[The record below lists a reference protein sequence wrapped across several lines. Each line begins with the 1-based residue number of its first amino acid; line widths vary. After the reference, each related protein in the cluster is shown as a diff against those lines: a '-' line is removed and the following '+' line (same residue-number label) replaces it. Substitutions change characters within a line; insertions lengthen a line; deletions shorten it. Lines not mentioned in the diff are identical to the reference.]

1 MTANNPADNPPK
13 TPSLPD
19 GHIVD
24 QSRHITDKQRYITDP
39 QQHPTSAAAK
49 QGNTAGSTDPRPDD
63 FITEIYLEYKGG
75 RAGRLK
81 TRDQRRRERMRR
93 NQSSQPFGKGREPK
107 KLSAVFS
114 RAISER
120 GWREGFEQAQVV
132 VEWEK
137 IVGPTNAAHTRV
149 LGIRHTTLEVQCDST
164 TWTAELRRL
173 SRHIVASINQR
184 FPGANITEMKIYA
197 PGVPSWKHGIRS
209 VPGRGQR
216 DTYG

>member
-1 MTANNPADNPPK
+1 M
-13 TPSLPD
+13 
-19 GHIVD
+19 
-24 QSRHITDKQRYITDP
+24 TDKQRHLADP
-39 QQHPTSAAAK
+39 QHHPTSSDHAATSPTNSASNHE
-49 QGNTAGSTDPRPDD
+49 NTASGTDPRPDD
-63 FITEIYLEYKGG
+63 FITEIYLEYKGR

-114 RAISER
+114 KAISER

>member
-19 GHIVD
+19 RHIAAD
-24 QSRHITDKQRYITDP
+24 NRHITGKQRHLADP